1 MATPSA
7 KGSPLFKIIIL
18 ILAVVLF
25 FAIYVPSST
34 WDKQRQR
41 TRLARQCMEDV
52 YRASHR
58 YTDVTQTHTPS
69 LDTIIEFMRQ
79 DSMEITAAH
88 FERERL
94 NLVPGEADSLLVG
107 FPDSF
112 HVEHL
117 TWENVTEDSVILT
130 LEPYDRYSF
139 MPESRWAFS
148 ADSPVTVFKRATKK
162 SDTYVIVH
170 TLDSLRLTELPGDT
184 VRVLSKDYLLS
195 QPLDSIGLCPT
206 VQRPFDLEVNVK
218 ITLNGLVNT
227 IVHEEVLPDT
237 IPQDTLLQKLVINKF
252 RGDAIARTQEV
263 INQDTSISNM
273 KDSLRFVEIK
283 DSLFFTFFNEKIDGL
298 LPDDHIRLENDHA
311 VNTSS
316 DSIEMWYN
324 ESRMKETIFGLVQDP
339 LVDRL
344 MRRENVRELFPRVSF
359 EELYAVTKVDTV
371 GITIACPLVAEDQ
384 KQPRGLFGTIFGV
397 RMEDN
402 HGEIENGDLS
412 WSEKK

>member
-18 ILAVVLF
+18 ILIVVLF
-25 FAIYVPSST
+25 LAIYVPSST
-34 WDKQRQR
+34 WNEQQAR

-52 YRASHR
+52 YRASRR
-58 YTDVTQTHTPS
+58 YTEVTQTHTPS
-69 LDTIIEFMRQ
+69 LETIIEFMRQ
-79 DSMEITAAH
+79 DSMEVIAAK

-112 HVEHL
+112 HVERI

-130 LEPYDRYSF
+130 LEPYARYSF
-139 MPESRWAFS
+139 MPESRWAFA
-148 ADSPVTVFKRATKK
+148 ADAPVNVFERATKK
-162 SDTYVIVH
+162 SDTYLIVH
-170 TLDSLRLTELPGDT
+170 TLDSLRLTELQGDT
-184 VRVLSKDYLLS
+184 VRVPSKDYLLS
-195 QPLDSIGLCPT
+195 QPLGSIGLCPT
-206 VQRPFDLEVNVK
+206 VQRPFTLDVNVK
-218 ITLNGLVNT
+218 ITLNGLVTT
-227 IVHEEVLPDT
+227 IVHEEVLADT

-283 DSLFFTFFNEKIDGL
+283 DSLFFTFFNEKIDQL
-298 LPDDHIRLENDHA
+298 LPDDHIRLESDHA
-311 VNTSS
+311 ANTSS
-316 DSIEMWYN
+316 DSIEIWYD
-324 ESRMKETIFGLVQDP
+324 ESRMKKTIFGLVQDP

-359 EELYAVTKVDTV
+359 EETYEVVKIDTV
-371 GITIACPLVAEDQ
+371 GITIGCPLVEEDQ
-384 KQPRGLFGTIFGV
+384 KQPRGLYRAVFGV

-402 HGEIENGDLS
+402 HGEIKNGDLS
-412 WSEKK
+412 WSEKR

>member
-7 KGSPLFKIIIL
+7 KGSPLYKIIIL
-18 ILAVVLF
+18 ILIVVLF
-25 FAIYVPSST
+25 LAIYVPSST
-34 WDKQRQR
+34 WDEQGGR

-58 YTDVTQTHTPS
+58 YTEVSQTHTPS
-69 LDTIIEFMRQ
+69 LETIIEFMRQ
-79 DSMEITAAH
+79 DSMEVIAAR

-94 NLVPGEADSLLVG
+94 NLIPGVADSLLVG

-112 HVEHL
+112 HVERI
-117 TWENVTEDSVILT
+117 TWENVTEDSAILT
-130 LEPYDRYSF
+130 LQPYDRYNL
-139 MPESRWAFS
+139 MPVSRWAFAS
-148 ADSPVTVFKRATKK
+148 DSPVDVFERATKE

-170 TLDSLRLTELPGDT
+170 TQDSLRLTELPGDT
-184 VRVLSKDYLLS
+184 IRVPSKDYLLS
-195 QPLDSIGLCPT
+195 QPLEFIGLCPT
-206 VQRPFDLEVNVK
+206 VQRPFNLEVNVK
-218 ITLNGLVNT
+218 ITLNGLVT
-227 IVHEEVLPDT
+227 SIDHEEVLPDS
-237 IPQDTLLQKLVINKF
+237 IPQDTLLQKFVINKF
-252 RGDAIARTQEV
+252 RGDAIARTQEI
-263 INQDTSISNM
+263 INQDTTISNM

-283 DSLFFTFFNEKIDGL
+283 DFLFFTFFNEKIDQL
-298 LPDDHIRLENDHA
+298 LPNDHIRLESDHA

-324 ESRMKETIFGLVQDP
+324 EYRMKKTIFGLVQDP

-344 MRRENVRELFPRVSF
+344 MRRENVQELFPRVSF
-359 EELYAVTKVDTV
+359 EESYEVAKTDTV
-371 GITIACPLVAEDQ
+371 GITIACPLVEEDQ

-402 HGEIENGDLS
+402 HGEIKNGDLS

>member
-7 KGSPLFKIIIL
+7 RGSPLYKVIIL
-18 ILAVVLF
+18 ILVVVLF
-25 FAIYVPSST
+25 LAIYLPSST
-34 WDKQRQR
+34 WKEQQAR

-52 YRASHR
+52 YRASRR
-58 YTDVTQTHTPS
+58 YTEVSQTHTPS
-69 LDTIIEFMRQ
+69 LETIIEFMRQ
-79 DSMEITAAH
+79 DSMEVTAAH

-94 NLVPGEADSLLVG
+94 NLIPGVADSLLVG

-112 HVEHL
+112 HVERI
-117 TWENVTEDSVILT
+117 TWENVTEDSAILT
-130 LEPYDRYSF
+130 LKPHDRYDF
-139 MPESRWAFS
+139 MPESRWAFA
-148 ADSPVTVFKRATKK
+148 ADSPVCVFERATKK
-162 SDTYVIVH
+162 SDRYVIVH

-206 VQRPFDLEVNVK
+206 VQRPFNLDVNVK

-227 IVHEEVLPDT
+227 VVHEEVLADT

-252 RGDAIARTQEV
+252 RGDAIARTQEI

-283 DSLFFTFFNEKIDGL
+283 DSLFFTFFNEKIDAL
-298 LPDDHIRLENDHA
+298 LPDDHIRLESDHA
-311 VNTSS
+311 ENTSS
-316 DSIEMWYN
+316 DSIEMWYDK
-324 ESRMKETIFGLVQDP
+324 SRMKKVIFGMVRDP

-359 EELYAVTKVDTV
+359 DETYEVSKIDTV
-371 GITIACPLVAEDQ
+371 GITISCPLVEEDQ
-384 KQPRGLFGTIFGV
+384 KQPRGLFRSIFGV